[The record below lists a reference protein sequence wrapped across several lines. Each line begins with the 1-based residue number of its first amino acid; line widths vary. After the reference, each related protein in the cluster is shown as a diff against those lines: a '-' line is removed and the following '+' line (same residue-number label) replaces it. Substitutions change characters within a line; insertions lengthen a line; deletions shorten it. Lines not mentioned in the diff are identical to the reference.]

1 MHSNLII
8 LTLPEKALLKKLY
21 YQNGESTTTALRS
34 YRHSK
39 VIRTGKSTAISSA
52 VKRMISKFKT
62 TGLLDNNN
70 RIRSGLSSTRANT
83 AQTVQDEMENVEGS
97 SRMENLGLVKSYV
110 LLTFHTL
117 LIRYTTASPPILS
130 VQNSASL

>member
-39 VIRTGKSTAISSA
+39 VIRTGKSTVISSA
-52 VKRMISKFKT
+52 MKRMISKFET
-62 TGLLDNNN
+62 TGLLDN

-97 SRMENLGLVKSYV
+97 SRMGNLVLVNV
-110 LLTFHTL
+110 LLLTS
-117 LIRYTTASPPILS
+117 Y
-130 VQNSASL
+130 